1 VSCWEKRIFQ
11 VLLAFVTLSGV
22 VYLITR
28 YAIENDDPF
37 SVVNHPLEPIAF
49 DVHVMLAPF
58 LMFSAGVLMR
68 SHAWEKFRS
77 KKRARRRSGMT
88 SAGLFMAMAAS
99 GYWLEVTSRPLLAD
113 TLRVLH
119 IVFGVAFV
127 GTYVGHLVS
136 GFKRRESRLSAV
148 AVTSRAFQ
156 GRLSID
162 ESLAELGRRGK

>member
-1 VSCWEKRIFQ
+1 MNCWEKRIFQ
-11 VLLAFVTLSGV
+11 LLLAFVTLRGV
-22 VYLITR
+22 GYFITR

-37 SVVNHPLEPIAF
+37 SIVNHPLEPITF
-49 DVHVMLAPF
+49 DLHIMLAPF

-77 KKRARRRSGMT
+77 KKPPRRRSGII

-99 GYWLEVTSRPLLAD
+99 GYWLEVTSRTLLAD

-127 GTYVGHLVS
+127 GTYIGHLVS
-136 GFKRRESRLSAV
+136 GFKRRESKLSAV

-162 ESLAELGRRGK
+162 ETLAESGRRTK

>member
-1 VSCWEKRIFQ
+1 MNCWEKRSFQ

-49 DVHVMLAPF
+49 ELHIMLAPF